1 MGRAWA
7 RMATSLAVM
16 LFLGRPFVHGKVSPS
31 FFVSSIVTRKGLESS
46 LGGAARALSLLVVA
60 QNVSRLNMTRPAN
73 SVHMFGTSIDA
84 AASPDHD
91 DVQISGQIPPNK
103 QEIDSDLIFEP
114 KVLVEPTIEATP
126 AEEDLLLDSSSREG
140 IKIGTDL
147 TPAETDPSN
156 TTPAH
161 LNTTSASDLSP
172 SLVHSDD
179 QRVQV
184 YDQDLQNRQDIDMF
198 EATMEAAPVEECSP
212 SLLSRG
218 EDVKSDT
225 DTLPSDETV
234 SSNTTSVHKN
244 TTDIPNPPSSQ
255 TSNETLLDYLS
266 QEDYHSRL
274 RNRDIPIY
282 SCASYE
288 EYCCIHEMVTRYRGR
303 LLYCSSHLF
312 PNCDIFLCG
321 TLHVAKSSTEMV
333 REAVSTLAPRFVV
346 VEVCESRIDN
356 LVEGDLNDQ
365 LNVTLKEVLQH
376 SWAERSVKQ
385 LGMGLLSWMQT
396 KAAKGMGSKLGGELA
411 AAAKEAARLRSL
423 IVLGDRAYAVTIQRV
438 FDRLGFLE
446 KLKMG
451 CILIWEVISMSVNKL
466 KEYIKKSEDD
476 DNFVKKVV
484 SPLNERIRHKIQYV

>member
-1 MGRAWA
+1 MGRVWA

-16 LFLGRPFVHGKVSPS
+16 LSLGRLLVHGKVSPS
-31 FFVSSIVTRKGLESS
+31 FFVNSIVTRKGSESS
-46 LGGAARALSLLVVA
+46 WSGAARALSLLVVA

-103 QEIDSDLIFEP
+103 QEIDNDLIFEP

-147 TPAETDPSN
+147 TPDEADPSN

-161 LNTTSASDLSP
+161 LNTTSTSDLSP
-172 SLVHSDD
+172 SLAPSDD
-179 QRVQV
+179 QRVL
-184 YDQDLQNRQDIDMF
+184 YDQDLSNREEIDIA
-198 EATMEAAPVEECSP
+198 EATIEAAPVEGCSP

-218 EDVKSDT
+218 EDDT
-225 DTLPSDETV
+225 DILPSDETV
-234 SSNTTSVHKN
+234 SSKTTPVHKN
-244 TTDIPNPPSSQ
+244 TTDVPNPPSSQ
-255 TSNETLLDYLS
+255 TSDGTLLDYLS

-274 RNRDIPIY
+274 RSRDIPIY

-333 REAVSTLAPRFVV
+333 REAVSTLAPRIVV